1 MRKSLTTLFAC
12 AVVLALAIPVFAG
25 GFYLITGNPD
35 ASPAAK
41 SMNAVLTIK
50 ASGCGDP
57 DSATINATAIGM
69 VDGRRESIALKL
81 VRLEEPGMY
90 AVTQQWP
97 AKGRWVLQFLGR
109 DHDRVT
115 HTLVPAGPS
124 GGERQ
129 AAKFGMRLPTDR
141 DVAQLLEPASA
152 SVSGK

>member
-25 GFYLITGNPD
+25 GFFLITGNPD
-35 ASPAAK
+35 ASAAAK

-50 ASGCGDP
+50 AAGCGDP
-57 DSATINATAIGM
+57 NSASINGTAIGT
-69 VDGRRESIALKL
+69 VNGRRESIPLKL

-97 AKGRWVLQFLGR
+97 SKGRWVLQFVGT

-115 HTLVPAGPS
+115 HTLVPAGPD
-124 GGERQ
+124 GVERQ
-129 AAKFGMRLPTDR
+129 AAKSAMRLPTDQ

-152 SVSGK
+152 RLSGK